1 MKKQK
6 YYEKLYLWKKE
17 GKAMRNNRHM
27 EFVKSIQL
35 LGEEKE
41 DRNVQKMQSININNL
56 TEAEDIDI
64 KNNLEKRFEELFWNT

>member
-1 MKKQK
+1 
-6 YYEKLYLWKKE
+6 
-17 GKAMRNNRHM
+17 MRNNRHM
-27 EFVKSIQL
+27 EFLKSIQL

>member
-1 MKKQK
+1 
-6 YYEKLYLWKKE
+6 
-17 GKAMRNNRHM
+17 MRNNRHM

-64 KNNLEKRFEELFWNT
+64 KNNLEKRFEELF